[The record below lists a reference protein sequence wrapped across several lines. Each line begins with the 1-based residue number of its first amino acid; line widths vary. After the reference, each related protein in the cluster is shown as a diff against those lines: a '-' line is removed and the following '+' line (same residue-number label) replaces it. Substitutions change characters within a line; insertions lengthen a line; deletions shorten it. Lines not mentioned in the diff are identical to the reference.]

1 MFSANSQPTEKRKR
15 KKKSTY
21 GRRQTTKHSEQ
32 TKHSRCIANAGRRA
46 LNTIDI
52 NEPDAIEDAECI
64 DNEDGYCFEEQECKM
79 TMEERTAMGLL
90 VVTQEETRVAIK
102 VCYVM
107 EYGEPDEDDW
117 PSIIAELST
126 RFRVTPKV
134 VRRVF
139 ADCRGG
145 KKNAEKQKEGAGR
158 KHKLSHNNA
167 GLIAGAAALNGSASP
182 YMATEICNAVNKTN
196 FPDEYEAQYK
206 ICRNTLM
213 STLQAYTDFE
223 TKAIL
228 WRKTGKKDN
237 ESDWAVARKTIA
249 EQILDQ
255 IETGKKID
263 NGEITLQEAFQNV
276 ETSDAPPPLFQDSI
290 MYLDENHTVA
300 TLGGAGHD
308 GSFSRKQHMVSVDK
322 DTGQLKRK
330 SEGGVMPQRRY
341 RVVAKYTSEARGCY
355 GVCSPIL
362 ANDEEKP
369 QFMATWNYTG
379 RTLVSLKEW
388 NKRANAEMAYR
399 RGSKY
404 AGWARYNG
412 ANPYLERYGDEW
424 EKELAN
430 SPSMRT
436 IRYVHPRAHQNTSSR
451 TLLTLFYFI
460 CYLLPQKR

>member
-1 MFSANSQPTEKRKR
+1 MGHATKTSFSANCKNPAKRKR
-15 KKKSTY
+15 KKKCALDR
-21 GRRQTTKHSEQ
+21 RRQTNKNERSVV
-32 TKHSRCIANAGRRA
+32 KAARRA
-46 LNTIDI
+46 LSTAPNTTDI

-64 DNEDGYCFEEQECKM
+64 DNEDGDCFEEQECKM

-90 VVTQEETRVAIK
+90 VVAQEETRVAIK

-107 EYGEPDEDDW
+107 EYGEPNEDDW

-167 GLIAGAAALNGSASP
+167 GLIAGAAALNGLASP
-182 YMATEICNAVNKTN
+182 YMATKICNAVNKTN
-196 FPDEYEAQYK
+196 FPDEFEAHYK

-223 TKAIL
+223 SKAIL
-228 WRKTGKKDN
+228 RRKTGKKDK

-290 MYLDENHTVA
+290 LYLDENHTVA

-330 SEGGVMPQRRY
+330 SEGGVMPQ
-341 RVVAKYTSEARGCY
+341 
-355 GVCSPIL
+355 
-362 ANDEEKP
+362 
-369 QFMATWNYTG
+369 
-379 RTLVSLKEW
+379 
-388 NKRANAEMAYR
+388 
-399 RGSKY
+399 
-404 AGWARYNG
+404 
-412 ANPYLERYGDEW
+412 
-424 EKELAN
+424 
-430 SPSMRT
+430 
-436 IRYVHPRAHQNTSSR
+436 
-451 TLLTLFYFI
+451 
-460 CYLLPQKR
+460 